1 MDTSNSKISSVTSR
15 SVLLITGLTI
25 LSALFITTLA
35 VNHELHDPVRTGKMI
50 FFARW
55 MVLVIPVGL
64 FIFIRTWKQP
74 FSHLS
79 LLVLIW
85 GSWIFL
91 RGKYGGI
98 WHDEKFFW
106 FAGCFVFYFLALPI
120 LQTAKRY
127 NRGWL
132 ILIPV
137 LVISLIVAIEAVL
150 GLLQLY
156 GGYRVYHAAFKVTG
170 TFFNPAPYGGFLLGS
185 LPMALLLTSIKDH
198 RFYRKIIR
206 WTGWFAA
213 ALILVIIP
221 STQSRAAYL
230 GTLTALG
237 VWTFFRYK
245 PILWLKIILNTRKKR
260 LLAGIVIPVV
270 FAMLFCGLYWLK
282 KDSADGRLL
291 IWKVAAQTI
300 REKPLTGNGFNSV
313 QATLAPAQAA
323 YFTSGKGSESEQML
337 AGSVRWVFNEPL
349 QAASETGLPGALLLL
364 LVTGYALFYKIPK
377 PISRQQYLQIG
388 AARATV
394 AGIMVFG
401 CFSYPFY
408 SLPVT
413 LLFFFSLAVLS
424 VFSPGITTGVHPV
437 INVEF
442 KLTVVAGSV
451 ILGGF
456 YLVEAPK
463 LKQAY
468 WLWDEAAS
476 LYQLGAY
483 HEANESFSEA
493 LPVMQYNGL
502 FLQQYG
508 KSLYM
513 EGRHEQ
519 AVSILTEAGKS
530 YKDEFSF
537 IALGDCYKAV
547 GEYGKAE
554 GQYMLAASMVPHK
567 FYPNYL
573 LAKLYDETGQ
583 KEKAIITA
591 KELLEKEIK
600 VESTAIEEINQ
611 EMQKILEKDQN

>member
-1 MDTSNSKISSVTSR
+1 MDASDGEISSVKSR
-15 SVLLITGLTI
+15 SFLLNPGLTI

-35 VNHELHDPVRTGKMI
+35 VNHELHDPVRTGKI
-50 FFARW
+50 FLFARW

-74 FSHLS
+74 FCHLS

-85 GSWIFL
+85 GGWILL

-106 FAGCFVFYFLALPI
+106 FSGCFVFYFLAVPL

-127 NRGWL
+127 NRGSL
-132 ILIPV
+132 LLIPV
-137 LVISLIVAIEAVL
+137 LVISLIAATEAIL

-156 GGYRVYHAAFKVTG
+156 GGYRIYHAAFKVTG

-185 LPMALLLTSIKDH
+185 LPMVLLLTSIKDH

-206 WTGWFAA
+206 WAGWFAA

-230 GTLTALG
+230 GTLTTLG

-260 LLAGIVIPVV
+260 QLAGIVIPVV
-270 FAMLFCGLYWLK
+270 FFLLFCGLYWLK

-291 IWKVAAQTI
+291 IWKVTTQTI
-300 REKPLTGNGFNSV
+300 REKPLTGHGFNSV

-323 YFTSGKGSESEQML
+323 YFASGKGSEGEQML

-349 QAASETGLPGALLLL
+349 QAASESGLPGALLLL
-364 LVTGYALFYKIPK
+364 LVTGYALFYKTPK
-377 PISRQQYLQIG
+377 PISRRQYLQIG

-408 SLPVT
+408 SLPIT
-413 LLFFFSLAVLS
+413 LLFFYALAVLAALKT
-424 VFSPGITTGVHPV
+424 VPEIRQNRFVTGGLKIP
-437 INVEF
+437 II
-442 KLTVVAGSV
+442 AGT
-451 ILGGF
+451 ILIGAF
-456 YLVEAPK
+456 YLIETPK
-463 LKQAY
+463 LKKAY
-468 WLWDEAAS
+468 WLWDEANS
-476 LYQLGAY
+476 LYQTGAY
-483 HEANESFSEA
+483 HGGNESFAEA
-493 LPVMQYNGL
+493 YPVLKYNGL

-537 IALGDCYKAV
+537 IILGDGYKAV

-554 GQYMLAASMVPHK
+554 DQYLLAASMVPHK
-567 FYPNYL
+567 FYPRYL
-573 LAKLYDETGQ
+573 LVKLYDETGQ
-583 KEKAIITA
+583 HNKAVTLA
-591 KELLEKEIK
+591 RNLLDKEIK
-600 VESTAIEEINQ
+600 VPSRAIEEMKE
-611 EMQKILEKDQN
+611 EMQKILKKEQN